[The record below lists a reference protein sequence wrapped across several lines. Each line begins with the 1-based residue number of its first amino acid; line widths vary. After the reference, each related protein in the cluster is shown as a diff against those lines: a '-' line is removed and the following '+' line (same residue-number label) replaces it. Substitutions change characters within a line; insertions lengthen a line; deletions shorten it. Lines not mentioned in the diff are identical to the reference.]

1 MYSTSR
7 IKLLSDQ
14 EIEDIYAM
22 PEFNKAERS
31 LYFSLTDEEI
41 LSVKKYRTVKAKIY
55 FIRLLKYFKAIERM
69 RSVKYTYNPPIN

>member
-14 EIEDIYAM
+14 EIEDIYTM

-55 FIRLLKYFKAIERM
+55 FIR
-69 RSVKYTYNPPIN
+69 